1 MNPRRSEHDAADLV
15 EGHAGLARAATRGF
29 RRPGV
34 EADDLLQEAN
44 LALYRAALLWDD
56 GNGTPFAGYA
66 WPIMRRSLSRFI
78 RREQHAM
85 HLDYRATEQLP
96 RIHEAR
102 ATLHQMLEREPT
114 VDEVADFLGA
124 DPTEVSTLLWATSRE
139 QEVSLD
145 GCTGNRSSSSN
156 PEFERADTGGSGAGA
171 DLRAE
176 LLTAM
181 GRAQLTPRQT
191 ECLTFLYLSGT
202 QRSHSDVAA
211 QMDISRQRV
220 QALRDAAIRKI
231 QATSVLT
238 DFNLPWTGNGFRPT
252 HQPEAQGEYGELK

>member
-1 MNPRRSEHDAADLV
+1 MNPRRSENEAADLV
-15 EGHAGLARAATRGF
+15 KGSAGLARAATRGF

-34 EADDLLQEAN
+34 EPDDLLQEAY

-78 RREQHAM
+78 RREQHAL
-85 HLDYRATEQLP
+85 HLDHRATERLP
-96 RIHEAR
+96 RIHDAR
-102 ATLHQMLEREPT
+102 AALRPLLEREPT
-114 VDEVADFLGA
+114 VDEVADYLGE

-145 GCTGNRSSSSN
+145 GCAGDTGSSSN
-156 PEFERADTGGSGAGA
+156 PELERADTGSSVVGA

-176 LLTAM
+176 LVTAM

-191 ECLTFLYLSGT
+191 ECLTLLYLSGA
-202 QRSHSDVAA
+202 QRSQSDVAA
-211 QMDISRQRV
+211 QMGISRQRV
-220 QALRDAAIRKI
+220 QALRAESIRKI
-231 QATSVLT
+231 QVTSVIT
-238 DFNLPWTGNGFRPT
+238 DFNLPWTGNGSRAT
-252 HQPEAQGEYGELK
+252 HQPEAQGDHGELK